1 MSGGISPAITSE
13 ISEEVAGIFFTR
25 RNMIYFINTM
35 RPREITASYLRNFIF
50 GVEDGLVST
59 VGLLSG
65 IAAVNVP
72 RETIILTGMVLI
84 FVEAFSM
91 AMGSFLSESSAEEYE
106 ERTNGDSKN
115 IFRRS
120 FFDGLIMFFSYFAA
134 GLIPLLPYI
143 VTSGDAALPISVGCS
158 LSALLLLGVLSGRI
172 SRVSIAR
179 SALRMTIIGGLA
191 ISVGILV
198 GSAIGR

>member
-1 MSGGISPAITSE
+1 
-13 ISEEVAGIFFTR
+13 
-25 RNMIYFINTM
+25 M
-35 RPREITASYLRNFIF
+35 RPREITASYLRNFVL

-72 RETIILTGMVLI
+72 RETIVLTGMVLI

-106 ERTNGDSKN
+106 ERNGGDSKK

-120 FFDGLIMFFSYFAA
+120 FLDGIIMFFSYFAA
-134 GLIPLLPYI
+134 GLIPLLPYFI
-143 VTSGDAALPISVGCS
+143 ATDSAALPISVGCS
-158 LSALLLLGVLSGRI
+158 LLALFILGAFSGRI
-172 SRVSIAR
+172 SRVNIAR
-179 SALRMTIIGGLA
+179 NALRMTVIGGLA
-191 ISVGILV
+191 IAVGIIV
-198 GSAIGR
+198 GSAIGG